1 MDEAGRS
8 KISIQSGS
16 PIITVVVFV
25 RNAVST
31 IARALDSVVA
41 QMQPGVELLVLDGG
55 SVDGTV
61 ELIKRY
67 EDKITFWR
75 SAPDGGPT
83 AAINE
88 GVARA
93 SGEIICLLP
102 ADDWLE
108 PGALKAVAG
117 EFATD
122 PDLDVLSCGT
132 RIVHFEPDGE
142 MRVDALFNNSAILEF
157 SMDNI
162 VRFPLTAGRFIR
174 RRVYQQFGNHDV
186 HYRIGSD
193 LDFLVRVCAAG
204 LKAKVLEQV
213 AYTYRRHALSM
224 TLSGNPEMVFLMMSD
239 EVEIAES
246 CLSRSGL
253 SAVNRRALVGL
264 HGRAS
269 TRLAWM
275 LLTRG
280 RAGEALRALGRA
292 WRLNLLWPLLVPF
305 WIVRGWLER
314 RRLARAD

>member
-1 MDEAGRS
+1 MPGVS
-8 KISIQSGS
+8 VI
-16 PIITVVVFV
+16 VFV

-31 IARALDSVVA
+31 IEQALASVVE
-41 QMQPGVELLVLDGG
+41 QRVPGIELIVLDAG
-55 SVDGTV
+55 STDGTV
-61 ELIKRY
+61 DVIRRFA
-67 EDKITFWR
+67 DNIAWWR

-88 GVARA
+88 GVERA
-93 SGEIICLLP
+93 SGDIICLLP
-102 ADDWLE
+102 SDDWLE
-108 PGALKAVAG
+108 PGALQAVAA
-117 EFATD
+117 EFAAD

-132 RIVHFEPDGE
+132 RIVHFEPNGE
-142 MRVDALFNNSAILEF
+142 MQVDALFNNAAILEF

-174 RRVYQQFGNHDV
+174 RRVYQQFEGHDV

-213 AYTYRRHALSM
+213 AYTYRRHARSM

-246 CLSRSGL
+246 CMSRAGL

>member
-1 MDEAGRS
+1 MS
-8 KISIQSGS
+8 S
-16 PIITVVVFV
+16 PISVIIFV
-25 RNAVST
+25 RNAAST
-31 IARALDSVVA
+31 IERALASVVER
-41 QMQPGVELLVLDGG
+41 QMPGVELIVLDAG
-55 SVDGTV
+55 STDGTV
-61 ELIKRY
+61 DVIRRFA
-67 EDKITFWR
+67 DHIAWWR

-88 GVARA
+88 GVERA
-93 SGEIICLLP
+93 SGDVICLLP

-108 PGALKAVAG
+108 PGALKAVAA
-117 EFATD
+117 EFAAD

-142 MRVDALFNNSAILEF
+142 MRVDALFNKHAILEF

-174 RRVYQQFGNHDV
+174 RRVYQQFGNHDT

-213 AYTYRRHALSM
+213 AYTYRRHARSS

-253 SAVNRRALVGL
+253 SAVNRSALVGL

-275 LLTRG
+275 LAARG
-280 RAGEALRALGRA
+280 RTGEALRVLWGA
-292 WRLNLLWPLLVPF
+292 WRLNLLWPVQVPF

>member
-1 MDEAGRS
+1 M
-8 KISIQSGS
+8 QSGS